1 MTSVDSGV
9 ETGNDSNDS
18 SIVQHENLSSNQI
31 NTVNSLVAITP
42 SGEKEIREPSRASAL
57 LVEMVPRS
65 LHSPLQAL
73 CSVTENYHY
82 TEDTQ
87 SSSKI
92 LEIRFPPNCNATKL
106 CMCQELLING
116 SKSLCFGKARSVC
129 TSRRRDRYV
138 PWNCPVIG
146 RKLRLAAAMNDT
158 GLMRKHLC
166 GGASPNN
173 HDEKGRTPLHIAS
186 CRGYTE
192 MVELLLQHGANPNQR
207 DCLGNT
213 PLHLAA
219 VTNQISVVTLLLNAG
234 SDVLSLDQR
243 GYNPL
248 QLAETKLKIL
258 QNCKGED
265 MLKVKKEVHNIVYM
279 LLAYLQK
286 KKDVSKKVETLSN
299 FYSRL
304 TLSNTSDQVQDDVK
318 DLLANLNALNITN

>member
-207 DCLGNT
+207 DCLG
-213 PLHLAA
+213 
-219 VTNQISVVTLLLNAG
+219 